1 MKYQG
6 GAIGEV
12 IFSHRYLLKGRKLW
26 YTVRVGI
33 VLLGTILYQFL
44 LTYLPAYAVGLLTSS
59 RANMFGK
66 LAIYTIALY
75 LIMIAV
81 KRVERTTDRVVNNT
95 RLRKAQEYY
104 VAFCQADYE
113 KIDSSQF
120 LVQYEAGRDS
130 FYDGFHSGFH
140 HMISDFR
147 MLLLGVV
154 GFFVYCVIEAGIDF
168 RIVFLQT
175 GLSSIS
181 LLLSG
186 LQKRWMTNHEET
198 WKALDVKLAY
208 LSRKSVHIQ
217 NAKDIRLY
225 SMKPWLLKKWD
236 ELTKSRL
243 KWYRRERTASFLTRA
258 AGRFLSAVKYLTVY
272 LLVLEQVKHGL
283 EIDRFVLSIGL
294 ALGINHWVE
303 EIFHNIQYLQ
313 MNSVHVR
320 NTRLALESC
329 SSSVAA
335 SPSSQPPQKS
345 GPEIRLEDVTFV
357 FPEGTEP
364 FLEHFNLTIHPGEKL
379 AIVGNNGAGKTTLIK
394 IICGLYRP
402 TSGRLLINGLD
413 TATLSP
419 EEIYLWCTAVF
430 QDFHLL
436 AATLAENVSCMPE
449 EKTDDRRVRSCL
461 KQVGLAQKIESLPK
475 GLHIQ
480 MTKEL
485 EQDGV
490 LLSGGEL
497 QKLMIAR
504 CLYTDRPILILD
516 EPTSSLD
523 AVAES
528 QIYQNYYEL
537 TKEKTSIFI
546 SHRLSSTKFYD
557 RIIHLQN
564 GKIIEEGTHAQ
575 LLAKNGAYTKMYET
589 QASYYQEG
597 GRDA

>member
-1 MKYQG
+1 
-6 GAIGEV
+6 
-12 IFSHRYLLKGRKLW
+12 
-26 YTVRVGI
+26 
-33 VLLGTILYQFL
+33 
-44 LTYLPAYAVGLLTSS
+44 
-59 RANMFGK
+59 
-66 LAIYTIALY
+66 
-75 LIMIAV
+75 
-81 KRVERTTDRVVNNT
+81 
-95 RLRKAQEYY
+95 
-104 VAFCQADYE
+104 
-113 KIDSSQF
+113 
-120 LVQYEAGRDS
+120 
-130 FYDGFHSGFH
+130 
-140 HMISDFR
+140 MISDFR

-504 CLYTDRPILILD
+504 CLCTDRPILILD

-546 SHRLSSTKFYD
+546 SHRLSSTKFCD

-575 LLAKNGAYTKMYET
+575 LLVKNGAYTKMYET

>member
-1 MKYQG
+1 
-6 GAIGEV
+6 
-12 IFSHRYLLKGRKLW
+12 
-26 YTVRVGI
+26 
-33 VLLGTILYQFL
+33 
-44 LTYLPAYAVGLLTSS
+44 
-59 RANMFGK
+59 
-66 LAIYTIALY
+66 
-75 LIMIAV
+75 MIP
-81 KRVERTTDRVVNNT
+81 
-95 RLRKAQEYY
+95 KA
-104 VAFCQADYE
+104 
-113 KIDSSQF
+113 
-120 LVQYEAGRDS
+120 
-130 FYDGFHSGFH
+130 
-140 HMISDFR
+140 
-147 MLLLGVV
+147 
-154 GFFVYCVIEAGIDF
+154 
-168 RIVFLQT
+168 
-175 GLSSIS
+175 
-181 LLLSG
+181 
-186 LQKRWMTNHEET
+186 
-198 WKALDVKLAY
+198 KLAY
-208 LSRKSVHIQ
+208 LSRESVHIQ

-283 EIDRFVLSIGL
+283 EIHRFVLSIGL

-402 TSGRLLINGLD
+402 TSGKLLINGLD

-475 GLHIQ
+475 GLHTQ

-546 SHRLSSTKFYD
+546 FHRLSSTKFCD

-564 GKIIEEGTHAQ
+564 GKIIEEGTHTQ

>member
-1 MKYQG
+1 MC
-6 GAIGEV
+6 I
-12 IFSHRYLLKGRKLW
+12 R
-26 YTVRVGI
+26 
-33 VLLGTILYQFL
+33 
-44 LTYLPAYAVGLLTSS
+44 
-59 RANMFGK
+59 
-66 LAIYTIALY
+66 
-75 LIMIAV
+75 
-81 KRVERTTDRVVNNT
+81 DRVVNNT

-154 GFFVYCVIEAGIDF
+154 GFLVYCVIEAGIDF

-208 LSRKSVHIQ
+208 LSRESVHIQ

-258 AGRFLSAVKYLTVY
+258 TGRFLSAVKYLTVY

-283 EIDRFVLSIGL
+283 EIHRFVLSIGL

-402 TSGRLLINGLD
+402 TSGKLLINGLD

-475 GLHIQ
+475 GLHTQ

-546 SHRLSSTKFYD
+546 FHRLSSTKFCD

-564 GKIIEEGTHAQ
+564 GKIIEEGTHTQ